1 MRESKKKRS
10 EKVAEIPPSVL
21 IYSLGCVKNFV
32 DSEIAAASLL
42 TAGFSLTPD
51 AEEAS
56 VIFINS
62 CAFLASAREELE
74 EILQSAKRWK
84 KQDPVR
90 KIIVGGCV
98 VPWDT
103 DNAFRTAHPEVDAWC
118 EIHSV
123 EEIGAITAAAWNGD
137 AIPDQHTDQPYI
149 HSCRTPRLQMT
160 PQHYA
165 YLKVSDGCDNRCT
178 YCKIPDIRGTLRSR
192 TVADVL
198 QEARDLL
205 SSGVK
210 ELIVIAQDTAAFGRD
225 LYGSPRLTE
234 LLKELDQLDD
244 LAPEGYLVR
253 LMYLH
258 PASVDDELMDTMNSC
273 KHLVRCI
280 EMPLQH
286 ISDRILKA
294 MHRREG
300 GARTREVVR
309 RLNQDFGF
317 AIRTTF
323 MVGFP
328 GETKEDF
335 DELLSYVKEAK
346 FARLGTFIY
355 SREAGVPAAEMADQV
370 PAAEAKKR
378 LKKLM
383 TAQAAIS
390 LAANEALIG
399 TEVNVIIDELLPRG
413 KALGRMFADAPE
425 IDNSVLISGVRKEQY
440 RCGDFVKVV
449 ITAADE
455 YDIQGTIAERSKAR

>member
-253 LMYLH
+253 
-258 PASVDDELMDTMNSC
+258 
-273 KHLVRCI
+273 CI

-399 TEVNVIIDELLPRG
+399 TEVDVIIDELLPRG

>member
-1 MRESKKKRS
+1 MKKTETK
-10 EKVAEIPPSVL
+10 KAATQEIPPAVL

-42 TAGFSLTPD
+42 TSGFSLTPD

-62 CAFLASAREELE
+62 CAFLASARKELE
-74 EILQSAKRWK
+74 DILRDVKHWK
-84 KQDPVR
+84 KQHPAR
-90 KIIVGGCV
+90 KIVVGGCV

-103 DNAFRTAHPEVDAWC
+103 ENTFRTAHPEVDAWC

-123 EEIGAITAAAWNGD
+123 EEIGSIAAAVWNGD
-137 AIPDQHTDQPYI
+137 EVPEQKTGQPYI
-149 HSCRTPRLQMT
+149 HSCKTPRLQMT

-192 TVADVL
+192 TVEDVL
-198 QEARDLL
+198 QEAKDLL
-205 SSGVK
+205 AAGVK

-225 LYGSPRLTE
+225 LYGSPRLTQ
-234 LLKELDQLDD
+234 LLKKLDKLDRF
-244 LAPEGYLVR
+244 APDGYIIR

-258 PASVDDELMDTMNSC
+258 PASVNDELMETMNAC

-300 GARTREVVR
+300 GKRTREVVR

-346 FARLGTFIY
+346 FARLGTFVY
-355 SREAGVPAAEMADQV
+355 SREAGVPAAEMADQIS
-370 PAAEAKKR
+370 PAEAKKR

-399 TEVNVIIDELLPRG
+399 TEVDVIVDELLPRG

-425 IDNSVLISGVRKEQY
+425 IDNSVLISGIKKDQY
-440 RCGDFVKVV
+440 SCGDFVKVV

-455 YDIQGTIAERSKAR
+455 YDIQGTILERSNA